1 MEQITLL
8 FEGMTSLRKV
18 FFFLL
23 LGLCITLLASSISI
37 LMENFDYDEEFIP
50 LCTTNI
56 FDKQRTNLDPLQ
68 TDHLIVNQQKKTGGY
83 CRMNY
88 YTHADAVA
96 CLDTLKNNLKT
107 DNDEERSNETQIFS
121 TSSEIRKKFHISFV
135 GDSRIRQMYKNMVKV
150 A

>member
-1 MEQITLL
+1 
-8 FEGMTSLRKV
+8 
-18 FFFLL
+18 
-23 LGLCITLLASSISI
+23 
-37 LMENFDYDEEFIP
+37 MENVDYDEEFIP

-68 TDHLIVNQQKKTGGY
+68 TDHLIVNQLTKSSGY

-96 CLDTLKNNLKT
+96 CLDTLKNDLKI
-107 DNDEERSNETQIFS
+107 DNDEERSNETS

-150 A
+150 V

>member
-8 FEGMTSLRKV
+8 FEGMTSLRKG

-23 LGLCITLLASSISI
+23 LGLSITLLASSISI
-37 LMENFDYDEEFIP
+37 LMENADYDEEVIP

-68 TDHLIVNQQKKTGGY
+68 KYHLIVNQQKKTGGY

-96 CLDTLKNNLKT
+96 CLDTLKNYLKT
-107 DNDEERSNETQIFS
+107 DVDEERSNEKN
-121 TSSEIRKKFHISFV
+121 TSSEISKKFHISFV